1 MLQACLIALATLII
15 VLYGQVR
22 LEARAIRRNRTGKAS
37 GRALVLQPQ
46 RHKARPGAPAARL
59 FRKPPETAGLPVRPD
74 SAAAS
79 ACRTAA
85 D

>member
-37 GRALVLQPQ
+37 GRALVLQPH
-46 RHKARPGAPAARL
+46 RH
-59 FRKPPETAGLPVRPD
+59 
-74 SAAAS
+74 
-79 ACRTAA
+79 
-85 D
+85 